1 MLEANW
7 KRELL
12 TEQQK
17 VVKDCLCPNCGGK
30 ASNQTL
36 DCEFCGSE
44 NLALKEDIEKIT
56 DILGNLSEEELKDP
70 FVMISLLKSGKYSS
84 LVSDLSRE
92 DINREYLSWSKKMIQ
107 ELAGAKELSIEDE
120 EALINLFS
128 NGDYYQNQFA
138 SAMQNIV
145 IANTAS
151 QVVHYSPEL
160 VYGALQQCFCQI
172 IKKTVKDATL
182 EKKKLKED
190 TAGEAQSYIARIDEE
205 NFDNFIHHGGTF
217 ILNTLGHEARH
228 VYQNYKRNHRIVE
241 DRNDLIMFYESMIS
255 NRNQK
260 VYDDNYFHMLVEVD
274 ARVYGLLFEQ
284 QFRKTMFGVLDD
296 DKKREYA
303 ADYALLTNHDT
314 MRVIDDKK
322 VHLEEEVLSLLNEE
336 PELYDKWSQ
345 FRYEFVKDNNHI
357 RFKTT
362 SELAD
367 DYFYNKN
374 SRKDNLYL
382 ELVTNSKKRDV
393 AMKNRQQISSTVTM

>member
-7 KRELL
+7 KKELL

-17 VVKDCLCPNCGGK
+17 VAKDCRCPNCGGE

-44 NLALKEDIEKIT
+44 NLALKEDVEKII

-70 FVMISLLKSGKYSS
+70 FVMISLLKLDKYSS

-92 DINREYLSWSKKMIQ
+92 DINREYLSWAKKMIH
-107 ELAGAKELSIEDE
+107 ELAGAKELSKTDQ
-120 EALINLFS
+120 EALINLFD
-128 NGDYYQNQFA
+128 NGDYYQEQFA

-172 IKKTVKDATL
+172 IKPYVKDATL
-182 EKKKLKED
+182 EQKKLEED

-217 ILNTLGHEARH
+217 ILNTLAHEARH
-228 VYQNYKRNHRIVE
+228 VYQNDKRNHRIVE
-241 DRNDLIMFYESMIS
+241 DRNDLIMFYESIVRS
-255 NRNQK
+255 K
-260 VYDDNYFHMLVEVD
+260 KPEIYDDNYLNMLVEVD

-362 SELAD
+362 MEFAD
-367 DYFYNKN
+367 DYLYNKN

-393 AMKNRQQISSTVTM
+393 AMRKNQQISSTVTM

>member
-17 VVKDCLCPNCGGK
+17 VVKDCLCPNCGGE
-30 ASNQTL
+30 ASNETL

-44 NLALKEDIEKIT
+44 ILALKEDVEKIT

-107 ELAGAKELSIEDE
+107 ELAGAKELSKTDQ
-120 EALINLFS
+120 EALINLFR
-128 NGDYYQNQFA
+128 NGDYYQNKEA

-151 QVVHYSPEL
+151 QVAHYSPEL

-172 IKKTVKDATL
+172 IKKAVKDATL
-182 EKKKLKED
+182 EKKKLEED

-217 ILNTLGHEARH
+217 ILNTLAHEARH
-228 VYQNYKRNHRIVE
+228 VYQNDKRNHRIVE
-241 DRNDLIMFYESMIS
+241 DRNDLIMFYESIVRS
-255 NRNQK
+255 K
-260 VYDDNYFHMLVEVD
+260 KPEIYDDNYLNMLVEVD

-303 ADYALLTNHDT
+303 ADYALLTSHDT

-362 SELAD
+362 MEFAD
-367 DYFYNKN
+367 DYLYNKN

>member
-17 VVKDCLCPNCGGK
+17 VVKDCLCPNCGGE
-30 ASNQTL
+30 ASNETL

-44 NLALKEDIEKIT
+44 ILALKEDVEKIT

-107 ELAGAKELSIEDE
+107 ELAGAKELSKTDQ
-120 EALINLFS
+120 EALINLFR
-128 NGDYYQNQFA
+128 NGDYYQNKEA

-151 QVVHYSPEL
+151 QVAHYSPEL

-172 IKKTVKDATL
+172 IKKAVKDATL
-182 EKKKLKED
+182 EKKKLEED

-217 ILNTLGHEARH
+217 ILNTLAHEARH
-228 VYQNYKRNHRIVE
+228 VYQNDKRNHRIVE
-241 DRNDLIMFYESMIS
+241 DRNDLIMFYESIVRS
-255 NRNQK
+255 K
-260 VYDDNYFHMLVEVD
+260 KPEIYDDNYLNMLVEVD

-362 SELAD
+362 MELAD
-367 DYFYNKN
+367 DYLYNKN
-374 SRKDNLYL
+374 SRKENLYL

>member
-17 VVKDCLCPNCGGK
+17 VVKDCLCPNCGGE

-44 NLALKEDIEKIT
+44 NLALKEDVEKIT

-70 FVMISLLKSGKYSS
+70 FVMVSLLKLGKYSS

-128 NGDYYQNQFA
+128 NGDYYQDQFA

-241 DRNDLIMFYESMIS
+241 DRNDLIMFYESIVRS
-255 NRNQK
+255 K
-260 VYDDNYFHMLVEVD
+260 KPEIYDDNYLNMLVEVD

-322 VHLEEEVLSLLNEE
+322 IHLEEEVLSLLNEE

-382 ELVTNSKKRDV
+382 ELVTNSKNRDV

>member
-17 VVKDCLCPNCGGK
+17 VVKDCLCPNCGGE

-56 DILGNLSEEELKDP
+56 DILGNLSEEKLKDP

-92 DINREYLSWSKKMIQ
+92 DINREYLSWSKKMIH
-107 ELAGAKELSIEDE
+107 ELAGAKELSIEDQ

-128 NGDYYQNQFA
+128 NGDYYQDQFA

-205 NFDNFIHHGGTF
+205 NFDNFIHRGGTF

-362 SELAD
+362 MELAD
-367 DYFYNKN
+367 DYLYNKN
-374 SRKDNLYL
+374 SRKENLYL

>member
-12 TEQQK
+12 TEQQNIA
-17 VVKDCLCPNCGGK
+17 KDCRCPNCGGE
-30 ASNQTL
+30 ASNQTV

-44 NLALKEDIEKIT
+44 NLAFKEDIEKIT

-70 FVMISLLKSGKYSS
+70 FVMVSLLKLGKYSS

-107 ELAGAKELSIEDE
+107 ELAGAKELSKTDQ
-120 EALINLFS
+120 EALINLFR
-128 NGDYYQNQFA
+128 NGDYYQDQFA

-151 QVVHYSPEL
+151 QVAHYSPEL

-172 IKKTVKDATL
+172 IKKAVKDATL
-182 EKKKLKED
+182 EKKKLEED

-217 ILNTLGHEARH
+217 ILNTLAHEARH
-228 VYQNYKRNHRIVE
+228 VYQNDKRNHRIVE
-241 DRNDLIMFYESMIS
+241 DRNDLIMFYESIVRS
-255 NRNQK
+255 K
-260 VYDDNYFHMLVEVD
+260 KPEIYDDNYLNMLVEVD

-303 ADYALLTNHDT
+303 ADYALLTSHDT

-362 SELAD
+362 MEFAD
-367 DYFYNKN
+367 DYLYNKN

>member
-12 TEQQK
+12 TEQQS
-17 VVKDCLCPNCGGK
+17 VVKDCLCPNCGGE

-36 DCEFCGSE
+36 DCEYCGSE
-44 NLALKEDIEKIT
+44 NLAFKEDIEKIT

-70 FVMISLLKSGKYSS
+70 FVMVSLLKLGKYSS

-92 DINREYLSWSKKMIQ
+92 DINKEYLSWSKKMIH
-107 ELAGAKELSIEDE
+107 ELASAKELSIEDQ
-120 EALINLFS
+120 EALINLFR
-128 NGDYYQNQFA
+128 NGDYYQDQFA

-160 VYGALQQCFCQI
+160 VYGALQQYFCQI
-172 IKKTVKDATL
+172 IKLYVKDATL

-241 DRNDLIMFYESMIS
+241 DRNDLIMFYESIVRS
-255 NRNQK
+255 K
-260 VYDDNYFHMLVEVD
+260 KPEIYDDNYLNMLVEVD

-362 SELAD
+362 MELAD

-374 SRKDNLYL
+374 LNKENLYL

-393 AMKNRQQISSTVTM
+393 AMKSRQQISSTVTM

>member
-17 VVKDCLCPNCGGK
+17 VVKDCLCPNCGGE

-44 NLALKEDIEKIT
+44 NLALKEDVEKIT

-70 FVMISLLKSGKYSS
+70 FVMISLLKLGKYSS

-92 DINREYLSWSKKMIQ
+92 DINREYLSWAKKMIA
-107 ELAGAKELSIEDE
+107 ELTGAKELSNADQ
-120 EALINLFS
+120 EALINLFD
-128 NGDYYQNQFA
+128 NGDYYQDQFA

-151 QVVHYSPEL
+151 QAVHYSPEL
-160 VYGALQQCFCQI
+160 VYGALQQNFCQI
-172 IKKTVKDATL
+172 IKKVVNDATL
-182 EKKKLKED
+182 EKKKLEED
-190 TAGEAQSYIARIDEE
+190 TAGETQAYVARIDEE

-228 VYQNYKRNHRIVE
+228 VYQNYKRYHRIVE
-241 DRNDLIMFYESMIS
+241 DRNDLIMFYESMIRK
-255 NRNQK
+255 RNQK
-260 VYDDNYFHMLVEVD
+260 IYDDNYYHMLIEVD

-284 QFRKTMFGVLDD
+284 HFRKMMFGALDES
-296 DKKREYA
+296 KKKEYA

-314 MRVIDDKK
+314 MRVIDGKK
-322 VHLEEEVLSLLNEE
+322 VRVEEETLSLLNEK
-336 PELYDKWSQ
+336 PQLYNKYSQ
-345 FRYEFVKDNNHI
+345 FHYEFVKDNGHI

-362 SELAD
+362 SELID
-367 DYFYNKN
+367 DYFNNKD
-374 SRKDNLYL
+374 SAKDNLYL
-382 ELVTNSKKRDV
+382 ELVKNSKNREV
-393 AMKNRQQISSTVTM
+393 TMGKNQQISSTITM

>member
-12 TEQQK
+12 TEQQNIA
-17 VVKDCLCPNCGGK
+17 KDCRCPNCGGE
-30 ASNQTL
+30 ASNQTV

-44 NLALKEDIEKIT
+44 NLAFKEDIEKIT

-70 FVMISLLKSGKYSS
+70 FVMVSLLKLGKYSS

-107 ELAGAKELSIEDE
+107 ELAGAKELSKTDQ
-120 EALINLFS
+120 EALINLFR
-128 NGDYYQNQFA
+128 NGDYYQNKEA

-151 QVVHYSPEL
+151 QVAHYSPEL

-172 IKKTVKDATL
+172 IKKAVKDATL
-182 EKKKLKED
+182 EKKKLEED

-217 ILNTLGHEARH
+217 ILNTLAHEARH
-228 VYQNYKRNHRIVE
+228 VYQNDKRNHRIVE
-241 DRNDLIMFYESMIS
+241 DRNDLIMFYESIVRS
-255 NRNQK
+255 K
-260 VYDDNYFHMLVEVD
+260 KPEIYDDNYLNMLVEVD

-303 ADYALLTNHDT
+303 ADYALLTSHDT

-362 SELAD
+362 MEFAD
-367 DYFYNKN
+367 DYLYNKN

>member
-17 VVKDCLCPNCGGK
+17 VVKDCLCPNCGGE

-44 NLALKEDIEKIT
+44 NLALKEDVEKIT

-70 FVMISLLKSGKYSS
+70 FVMISLLKLGKYSS

-128 NGDYYQNQFA
+128 NGDYYQDQFA

-172 IKKTVKDATL
+172 IKKAVKDATL
-182 EKKKLKED
+182 EKKKLEED

-241 DRNDLIMFYESMIS
+241 DRNDLIMFYESIVRS
-255 NRNQK
+255 K
-260 VYDDNYFHMLVEVD
+260 KPEIYDDNYLNMLVEVD

-303 ADYALLTNHDT
+303 ADYALLTSHDT
-314 MRVIDDKK
+314 MRVIDDKQ

-382 ELVTNSKKRDV
+382 ELATNSKNREV

>member
-128 NGDYYQNQFA
+128 NGDYYQDQFA

-241 DRNDLIMFYESMIS
+241 DRNDLIMFYESIVRS
-255 NRNQK
+255 K
-260 VYDDNYFHMLVEVD
+260 KPEIYDDNYLNMLVEVD

-314 MRVIDDKK
+314 IRVIDDKK

-382 ELVTNSKKRDV
+382 ELVTNSKNREV

>member
-17 VVKDCLCPNCGGK
+17 VVKDCLCPNCGGE

-128 NGDYYQNQFA
+128 NGDYYQDQFA

-336 PELYDKWSQ
+336 PELYDKWPQ

-382 ELVTNSKKRDV
+382 ELATNSKNREV

>member
-17 VVKDCLCPNCGGK
+17 VVKDCLCPNCGGE

-128 NGDYYQNQFA
+128 NGDYYQNKEA
-138 SAMQNIV
+138 SDMQNIV

-228 VYQNYKRNHRIVE
+228 VDQNYKRNHRIVE
-241 DRNDLIMFYESMIS
+241 DRNDLIMFYESIVRS
-255 NRNQK
+255 K
-260 VYDDNYFHMLVEVD
+260 KPEIYDDNYLNMLVEVD

-362 SELAD
+362 MELAD

-382 ELVTNSKKRDV
+382 ELATNSKNREV

>member
-12 TEQQK
+12 TEQQNIA
-17 VVKDCLCPNCGGK
+17 KDCRCPNCGGE
-30 ASNQTL
+30 ASNQTV

-44 NLALKEDIEKIT
+44 NLAFKEDIEKIT

-70 FVMISLLKSGKYSS
+70 FVMVSLLKLGKYSS

-92 DINREYLSWSKKMIQ
+92 DINRKYLSWSKKMIQ
-107 ELAGAKELSIEDE
+107 ELAGAKELSKTDQ
-120 EALINLFS
+120 EALINLFR
-128 NGDYYQNQFA
+128 NGDYYQDQFA

-172 IKKTVKDATL
+172 IKKAVKDATL
-182 EKKKLKED
+182 EKKKLEED

-217 ILNTLGHEARH
+217 ILNTLAHEARH
-228 VYQNYKRNHRIVE
+228 VYQNDKRNHRIVE
-241 DRNDLIMFYESMIS
+241 DRNDLIMFYESIVRS
-255 NRNQK
+255 K
-260 VYDDNYFHMLVEVD
+260 KPEIYDDNYLNMLVEVD

-303 ADYALLTNHDT
+303 ADYALLTSHDT

-362 SELAD
+362 MEFAD
-367 DYFYNKN
+367 DYLYNKN

-382 ELVTNSKKRDV
+382 ELVTNSKKRDI

>member
-12 TEQQK
+12 TEQQNIA
-17 VVKDCLCPNCGGK
+17 KDCRCPNCGGE

-44 NLALKEDIEKIT
+44 NLAFKEDIEKIT

-70 FVMISLLKSGKYSS
+70 FVMVSLLKLGKYSS

-107 ELAGAKELSIEDE
+107 ELAGAKELSKTDQ
-120 EALINLFS
+120 EALINLFR
-128 NGDYYQNQFA
+128 NGDYYQDQFA

-172 IKKTVKDATL
+172 IKKAVKDATL
-182 EKKKLKED
+182 EKKKLEED

-217 ILNTLGHEARH
+217 ILNTLAHEARH
-228 VYQNYKRNHRIVE
+228 VYQNDKRNHRIVE
-241 DRNDLIMFYESMIS
+241 DRNDLIMFYESIVRS
-255 NRNQK
+255 K
-260 VYDDNYFHMLVEVD
+260 KPEIYDDNYLNMLVEVD

-303 ADYALLTNHDT
+303 ADYALLTSHDT
-314 MRVIDDKK
+314 MRVIDDKQ

-362 SELAD
+362 MEFAD
-367 DYFYNKN
+367 DYLYNKN

>member
-12 TEQQK
+12 TEQQNIA
-17 VVKDCLCPNCGGK
+17 KDCRCPNCGGE
-30 ASNQTL
+30 ASNQTV

-44 NLALKEDIEKIT
+44 NLAFKEDIEKIT
-56 DILGNLSEEELKDP
+56 DILGNLSEEELKGP
-70 FVMISLLKSGKYSS
+70 FVMVSLLKLGKYSS

-107 ELAGAKELSIEDE
+107 ELAGAKELSKTDQ
-120 EALINLFS
+120 EALINLFR
-128 NGDYYQNQFA
+128 NGDYYQEQFA

-172 IKKTVKDATL
+172 IKKAVKDATL
-182 EKKKLKED
+182 EKKKLEED

-217 ILNTLGHEARH
+217 ILNTLAHEARH
-228 VYQNYKRNHRIVE
+228 VYQNDKRNHRIVE
-241 DRNDLIMFYESMIS
+241 DRNDLIMFYESIVRS
-255 NRNQK
+255 K
-260 VYDDNYFHMLVEVD
+260 KPEIYDDNYLNMLVEVD

-303 ADYALLTNHDT
+303 ADYALLTSHDT

-362 SELAD
+362 MEFAD
-367 DYFYNKN
+367 DYLYNKN

>member
-17 VVKDCLCPNCGGK
+17 VVKDCLCPNCGGE
-30 ASNQTL
+30 ASNETL

-44 NLALKEDIEKIT
+44 NLALKEDVEKIT

-70 FVMISLLKSGKYSS
+70 FVMISLLKLGKYSS

-107 ELAGAKELSIEDE
+107 ELAGAKELSKTDQ

-128 NGDYYQNQFA
+128 NGDYYQDQFA

-322 VHLEEEVLSLLNEE
+322 IHLEEEVLSLLNEE

-382 ELVTNSKKRDV
+382 ELVTNSKNREV
-393 AMKNRQQISSTVTM
+393 AMKNRQQISSIVTM

>member
-7 KRELL
+7 KKELL

-17 VVKDCLCPNCGGK
+17 VVKDCLCPNCGGE

-44 NLALKEDIEKIT
+44 NLALKEDVEKIT

-70 FVMISLLKSGKYSS
+70 FVMVSLLKLGKYSS

-128 NGDYYQNQFA
+128 NGDYYQDQFA

-241 DRNDLIMFYESMIS
+241 DRNDLIMFYESIVRS
-255 NRNQK
+255 K
-260 VYDDNYFHMLVEVD
+260 KPEIYDDNYLNMLVEVD

-322 VHLEEEVLSLLNEE
+322 IHLEEEVLSLLNEE

-382 ELVTNSKKRDV
+382 ELVTNSKNRDV

>member
-17 VVKDCLCPNCGGK
+17 VVKDCLCPNCGGE

-56 DILGNLSEEELKDP
+56 DILGNLSEEELKDS
-70 FVMISLLKSGKYSS
+70 FVMISLLKLGKYSS

-92 DINREYLSWSKKMIQ
+92 DINREYLSWSKKMIH
-107 ELAGAKELSIEDE
+107 ELAGAKELSIEDQ

-128 NGDYYQNQFA
+128 NGDYYQDQFA

-241 DRNDLIMFYESMIS
+241 DRNDLIMFYESIVRS
-255 NRNQK
+255 K
-260 VYDDNYFHMLVEVD
+260 KPEIYDDNYLNMLVEVD

-382 ELVTNSKKRDV
+382 ELVTNSKNREV

>member
-128 NGDYYQNQFA
+128 NGDYYQNKEA
-138 SAMQNIV
+138 SDMQNIV

-160 VYGALQQCFCQI
+160 VYGALQQYFCQI
-172 IKKTVKDATL
+172 IKRYVKDATL

-241 DRNDLIMFYESMIS
+241 DRNDLIMFYESIVRS
-255 NRNQK
+255 K
-260 VYDDNYFHMLVEVD
+260 KPEIYDDNYLNMLVEVD

-374 SRKDNLYL
+374 SRKDNFYL
-382 ELVTNSKKRDV
+382 ELATNSKNREV

>member
-12 TEQQK
+12 TEQQNIA
-17 VVKDCLCPNCGGK
+17 KDCRCPNCGGE

-44 NLALKEDIEKIT
+44 NLALKEDVEKII

-70 FVMISLLKSGKYSS
+70 FVMVSLLKLGKYSS

-107 ELAGAKELSIEDE
+107 ELAGAKELSKTDQ
-120 EALINLFS
+120 EALINLFR
-128 NGDYYQNQFA
+128 NGDYYQDQFA

-172 IKKTVKDATL
+172 IKKAVKDATL
-182 EKKKLKED
+182 EKKKLEED

-217 ILNTLGHEARH
+217 ILNTLAHEARH
-228 VYQNYKRNHRIVE
+228 VYQNDKRNHRIVE
-241 DRNDLIMFYESMIS
+241 DRNDLIMFYESIVRS
-255 NRNQK
+255 K
-260 VYDDNYFHMLVEVD
+260 KPEIYDDNYLNMLVEVD

-303 ADYALLTNHDT
+303 ADYALLTSHDT

-362 SELAD
+362 MEFAD
-367 DYFYNKN
+367 DYLYNKN

>member
-17 VVKDCLCPNCGGK
+17 VVKDCLCPNCGGE

-44 NLALKEDIEKIT
+44 NLALKEDVEKIT

-128 NGDYYQNQFA
+128 NGDYYQNKEA
-138 SAMQNIV
+138 SDMQNIV

-160 VYGALQQCFCQI
+160 VYGALQQYFCQI
-172 IKKTVKDATL
+172 IKRYVKDATL

-241 DRNDLIMFYESMIS
+241 DRNDLIMFYESMLEVRS
-255 NRNQK
+255 QK
-260 VYDDNYFHMLVEVD
+260 YMTRIIL
-274 ARVYGLLFEQ
+274 
-284 QFRKTMFGVLDD
+284 
-296 DKKREYA
+296 
-303 ADYALLTNHDT
+303 
-314 MRVIDDKK
+314 IC
-322 VHLEEEVLSLLNEE
+322 
-336 PELYDKWSQ
+336 
-345 FRYEFVKDNNHI
+345 
-357 RFKTT
+357 
-362 SELAD
+362 
-367 DYFYNKN
+367 
-374 SRKDNLYL
+374 
-382 ELVTNSKKRDV
+382 
-393 AMKNRQQISSTVTM
+393 

>member
-12 TEQQK
+12 TEQQNIA
-17 VVKDCLCPNCGGK
+17 KDCRCPNCGGE
-30 ASNQTL
+30 ASNQTV

-44 NLALKEDIEKIT
+44 NLAFKEDIEKIT

-70 FVMISLLKSGKYSS
+70 FVMVSLLKLGKYSS

-107 ELAGAKELSIEDE
+107 ELAGAKELSKTDQ
-120 EALINLFS
+120 EALINLFR
-128 NGDYYQNQFA
+128 NGDYYQEQFA

-241 DRNDLIMFYESMIS
+241 DRNDLIMFYESIVRS
-255 NRNQK
+255 K
-260 VYDDNYFHMLVEVD
+260 KPEIYDDNYLNMLVEVD

-303 ADYALLTNHDT
+303 ADYALLTSHDT
-314 MRVIDDKK
+314 MRVIDDKQ

-362 SELAD
+362 MEFAD
-367 DYFYNKN
+367 DYLYNKN

>member
-17 VVKDCLCPNCGGK
+17 VVKDCLCPNCGGE

-128 NGDYYQNQFA
+128 NGDYYQDQFA

-382 ELVTNSKKRDV
+382 ELATNSKNREV

>member
-12 TEQQK
+12 TEQQNIA
-17 VVKDCLCPNCGGK
+17 KDCRCPNCGGE
-30 ASNQTL
+30 ASNQTV

-44 NLALKEDIEKIT
+44 NLAFKEDIEKIT

-70 FVMISLLKSGKYSS
+70 FVMVSLLKLGKYSS

-107 ELAGAKELSIEDE
+107 ELAGAKELSKTDQ
-120 EALINLFS
+120 EALINLFR
-128 NGDYYQNQFA
+128 NGDYYQEQFA

-172 IKKTVKDATL
+172 IKKAVKDATL
-182 EKKKLKED
+182 EKKKLEED

-217 ILNTLGHEARH
+217 ILNTLAHEARH
-228 VYQNYKRNHRIVE
+228 VYQNDKRNHRIVE
-241 DRNDLIMFYESMIS
+241 DRNDLIMFYESIVRS
-255 NRNQK
+255 K
-260 VYDDNYFHMLVEVD
+260 KPEIYDDNYLNMLVEVD

-303 ADYALLTNHDT
+303 ADYALLTSHDT

-362 SELAD
+362 MEFAD
-367 DYFYNKN
+367 DYLYNKN

-382 ELVTNSKKRDV
+382 ELATNSKNREV

>member
-17 VVKDCLCPNCGGK
+17 VVKDCLCPNCGGE

-56 DILGNLSEEELKDP
+56 DILGNLSEEELKDS

-128 NGDYYQNQFA
+128 NGDYYQNKEA
-138 SAMQNIV
+138 SDMQNIV

-172 IKKTVKDATL
+172 IKKTVIDATL

-336 PELYDKWSQ
+336 PELYDKWPQ

-382 ELVTNSKKRDV
+382 ELATNSKNREV